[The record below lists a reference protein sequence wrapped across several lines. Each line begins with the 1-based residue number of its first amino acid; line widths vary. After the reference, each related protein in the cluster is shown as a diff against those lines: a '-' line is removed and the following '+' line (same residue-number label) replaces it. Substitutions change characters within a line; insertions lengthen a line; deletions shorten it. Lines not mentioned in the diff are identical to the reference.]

1 MDIDCRSD
9 AWSTSL
15 KSFIYRFYFIS
26 QSNMQDSDVINSSGN
41 FRFNRISRGGS
52 NRHNRGMMIRWALWF
67 LFANAFVLMLISL
80 NFLKSMTIPEVTLA
94 RIFLGIAYPGH
105 FFSLALYTFPIIAAG
120 IAIYPS
126 RRFVFS
132 LSILLETALILTV
145 LIDSMVFAQYRFH
158 LNGMVWNLLTSG
170 AVKDILPLTGKIWLI
185 ATAAI
190 LAIALIEWI
199 IAMAS
204 WSWAARK
211 RRTYGVPVSIVIAA
225 VILSGHIMHAWAD
238 ANHHT
243 AITRQV
249 RYLPAYKPLTMKHM
263 MVRLGLA
270 VEQKKE
276 GLRLENENSALRYPM
291 ETITCPSKPDK
302 TNVLLIVID
311 SWRFDML
318 TPETTPNIWSLSKES
333 WRFDNHFSSGNATR
347 FGIFGLFYGLYGT
360 YWHSMLAE
368 EKSPVLMREFEKQ
381 QYRFKMLGSAP
392 LFNPE
397 FDRTVFSDIR
407 TKIELRQTDGGSVVN
422 DRIITEK
429 MINFI
434 SSTPQDAPFFG
445 FMFLDSPHV
454 AGHPEEIAPFQPE
467 LKDVNHLTLSNKTDP
482 VPYVNRY
489 KNAVYYNDMLI
500 GKVLEQL
507 KKSNLLENT
516 IILITGDHG
525 EEFNDLKMNYWGHVG
540 NFSRFQTQTPL
551 VIHWPGKTPAIYKH
565 TTSHLDIAPTL
576 MKDMF
581 SCVTDPSKY
590 SNGRS
595 LLDTSPRPYVLI
607 SSWDTFSTN
616 EPDRITV
623 VQKSGEMDI
632 LDAAYKPLP
641 GAKIR
646 PEISK
651 SAMEGM
657 GRFYAR

>member
-1 MDIDCRSD
+1 
-9 AWSTSL
+9 
-15 KSFIYRFYFIS
+15 
-26 QSNMQDSDVINSSGN
+26 
-41 FRFNRISRGGS
+41 
-52 NRHNRGMMIRWALWF
+52 MMFRWALWF

-80 NFLKSMTIPEVTLA
+80 NYVSSMTVPEGTLA
-94 RIFLGIAYPGH
+94 RIFLGISYPGH
-105 FFSLALYTFPIIAAG
+105 FFSLTFYLFPLIAAG

-126 RRFVFS
+126 RRFVFT
-132 LSILLETALILTV
+132 LSVILETALILTIIV
-145 LIDSMVFAQYRFH
+145 DSMVFAQYRFH

-170 AVKDILPLTGKIWLI
+170 AVKDILPITRMIWLI
-185 ATAAI
+185 MVLAI
-190 LAIALIEWI
+190 LAIVLIEWVI
-199 IAMAS
+199 VRGS
-204 WSWAARK
+204 WYWVTKK
-211 RRTYGVPVSIVIAA
+211 RRPCGSQLSIVIGV
-225 VILSGHIMHAWAD
+225 VILSGHILHSWAD
-238 ANHHT
+238 ANHYT

-270 VEQKKE
+270 SEQKKD
-276 GLRLENENSALRYPM
+276 GLRLGSEISALRYPL
-291 ETITCPSKPDK
+291 EAIKCPDK
-302 TNVLLIVID
+302 TTKTNLLLIVID
-311 SWRFDML
+311 SWRFDAL
-318 TPETTPNIWSLSKES
+318 TPEITPNIWNLSKES

-381 QYRFKMLGSAP
+381 QYRLQMLGSAP

-422 DRIITEK
+422 DRVITEK

-434 SSTPQDAPFFG
+434 ASIPKNAPFFG

-454 AGHPEEIAPFQPE
+454 AGHPEETAPFQPE
-467 LKDVNHLTLSNKTDP
+467 LKDVNHLTLNNNTDP

-500 GKVLEQL
+500 GRVLEQL
-507 KKSNLLENT
+507 KKSNLQENT
-516 IILITGDHG
+516 VVVITGDHG
-525 EEFNDLKMNYWGHVG
+525 EEFNDLKLNYWGHVG

-551 VIHWPGKTPAIYKH
+551 VIHWPGKIPAIYTH
-565 TTSHLDIAPTL
+565 TTSHLDMAPTL
-576 MKDMF
+576 MKDLF
-581 SCVTDPSKY
+581 ACETDSSKF
-590 SNGRS
+590 SNGRN
-595 LLDTSPRPYVLI
+595 LLDKSPRPYVLI

-616 EPDRITV
+616 EADRITV
-623 VQKSGEMDI
+623 VQKSGEIDI
-632 LDAAYKPLP
+632 LDASYRTLP

>member
-1 MDIDCRSD
+1 M
-9 AWSTSL
+9 
-15 KSFIYRFYFIS
+15 F
-26 QSNMQDSDVINSSGN
+26 
-41 FRFNRISRGGS
+41 
-52 NRHNRGMMIRWALWF
+52 RWALWF
-67 LFANAFVLMLISL
+67 LFANAFVLMLVSL
-80 NFLKSMTIPEVTLA
+80 SYVKSMAIPEDALA
-94 RIFLGIAYPGH
+94 RLFLGISYPGH
-105 FFSLALYTFPIIAAG
+105 FFSLALYTFPLIAAV

-126 RRFVFS
+126 RRFVFT
-132 LSILLETALILTV
+132 LSVILETV
-145 LIDSMVFAQYRFH
+145 LILIILVDSMVFAQYRFH
-158 LNGMVWNLLTSG
+158 LNGMIWNLLTSG
-170 AVKDILPLTGKIWLI
+170 AVKDILPITGMIWLI
-185 ATAAI
+185 LALAI
-190 LAIALIEWI
+190 SAIALIEWI
-199 IAMAS
+199 IARIS
-204 WSWAARK
+204 WLWVVRE
-211 RRTYGVPVSIVIAA
+211 RRPYGLQLSILIGV
-225 VILSGHIMHAWAD
+225 VILSGHLMHAWAD
-238 ANHHT
+238 ANHYT

-249 RYLPAYKPLTMKHM
+249 RYLPAYKPLTMKRM
-263 MVRLGLA
+263 MFRMGLA
-270 VEQKKE
+270 AEQKKD
-276 GLRLENENSALRYPM
+276 GLRLGSENSALKYPL
-291 ETITCPSKPDK
+291 ETITCPDKPAK
-302 TNVLLIVID
+302 TNLLLIVID

-318 TPETTPNIWSLSKES
+318 TPETTPNIWRLSKEG

-381 QYRFKMLGSAP
+381 QYRFEMLGSAP

-407 TKIELRQTDGGSVVN
+407 TKIELRQTDSGSVVN
-422 DRIITEK
+422 DRVITEK
-429 MINFI
+429 MVNFI
-434 SSTPQDAPFFG
+434 ASNPKDAPFFG
-445 FMFLDSPHV
+445 FMFFDSPHV

-467 LKDVNHLTLSNKTDP
+467 LKEVNHLTLNNNTDP

-489 KNAVYYNDMLI
+489 KNAVYYNDLLI

-507 KKSNLLENT
+507 KKSDLLENT
-516 IILITGDHG
+516 VILITGDHG

-540 NFSRFQTQTPL
+540 NFAHFQTQTPL
-551 VIHWPGKTPAIYKH
+551 VIHWPGKIPAIYKH

-576 MKDMF
+576 MNDMF
-581 SCVTDPSKY
+581 ACKTDPSKF
-590 SNGRS
+590 SNGRN
-595 LLDTSPRPYVLI
+595 LLDKSPRPYVLI

-632 LDAAYKPLP
+632 LDASYRALP

>member
-1 MDIDCRSD
+1 MANSY
-9 AWSTSL
+9 STKNTRIL
-15 KSFIYRFYFIS
+15 G
-26 QSNMQDSDVINSSGN
+26 INSGESQ
-41 FRFNRISRGGS
+41 IQTRGV
-52 NRHNRGMMIRWALWF
+52 MLRWALWF

-80 NFLKSMTIPEVTLA
+80 NYIKSMTIPEDALA
-94 RIFLGIAYPGH
+94 RVFLGISYPGH
-105 FFSLALYTFPIIAAG
+105 FFSLALISFPIIAAG
-120 IAIYPS
+120 IALYPS

-132 LSILLETALILTV
+132 LSVILETLLILTIV
-145 LIDSMVFAQYRFH
+145 VDSLVFAQYRFH

-170 AVKDILPLTGKIWLI
+170 AVKDILPITGTIWLVLG
-185 ATAAI
+185 
-190 LAIALIEWI
+190 LAIVTIAATEWF
-199 IAMAS
+199 IARAS
-204 WSWAARK
+204 WYWATKK
-211 RRTYGVPVSIVIAA
+211 RRPYGVSLSIAIGLVI
-225 VILSGHIMHAWAD
+225 ITGHIIHAWAD
-238 ANHHT
+238 ANHYT
-243 AITRQV
+243 AITRQI

-270 VEQKKE
+270 AEQQKD
-276 GLRLENENSALRYPM
+276 GLRLGGENSALRYPL
-291 ETITCPSKPDK
+291 ETISCPSKPAK

-311 SWRFDML
+311 SWRFDAL
-318 TPETTPNIWSLSKES
+318 TPEIAPNIWNLSKES

-381 QYRFKMLGSAP
+381 QYRFEMLGSAP

-407 TKIELRQTDGGSVVN
+407 SKIELRQTDGGSVVN
-422 DRIITEK
+422 DRVITEK
-429 MINFI
+429 MIKFI
-434 SSTPQDAPFFG
+434 ASTPQNEPFFG
-445 FMFLDSPHV
+445 FMFYDSPHV

-489 KNAVYYNDMLI
+489 KNAVYYNDLLI

-551 VIHWPGKTPAIYKH
+551 VIHWPGKTPAIYTH

-581 SCVTDPSKY
+581 SCGTDPSKY
-590 SNGRS
+590 SNGRN
-595 LLDTSPRPYVLI
+595 LLDKSPRPYVLI